1 MKKIDKSF
9 GWFPYSGFGKLSR
22 EMREQLHSWLQQKKD
37 QQKFEDDSSEEE
49 SKKTPA
55 DCSDEEGIYPPTGG
69 GIYPPSAV
77 SAALAQSSI
86 EIRPPPSGA
95 MHTRQESAKL
105 SSTARLVPWSLVSPR
120 SHPL

>member
-49 SKKTPA
+49 SHKNQKSKAVDST
-55 DCSDEEGIYPPTGG
+55 DEELG
-69 GIYPPSAV
+69 
-77 SAALAQSSI
+77 
-86 EIRPPPSGA
+86 
-95 MHTRQESAKL
+95 
-105 SSTARLVPWSLVSPR
+105 SPK
-120 SHPL
+120 